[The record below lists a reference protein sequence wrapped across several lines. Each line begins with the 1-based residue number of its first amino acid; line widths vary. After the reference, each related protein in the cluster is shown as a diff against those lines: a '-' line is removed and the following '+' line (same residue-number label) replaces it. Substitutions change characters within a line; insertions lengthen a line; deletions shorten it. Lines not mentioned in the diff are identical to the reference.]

1 MTATLEIRTAVGNH
15 QQRQREI
22 NMYGLTESDLR
33 ASVESSITFRTS
45 GPAMIVASWM
55 SDAQEEIEHG
65 MDESARKTLNRAKF
79 VLFEY
84 IMDRANG

>member
-1 MTATLEIRTAVGNH
+1 
-15 QQRQREI
+15 
-22 NMYGLTESDLR
+22 
-33 ASVESSITFRTS
+33 
-45 GPAMIVASWM
+45 
-55 SDAQEEIEHG
+55 

>member
-1 MTATLEIRTAVGNH
+1 
-15 QQRQREI
+15 
-22 NMYGLTESDLR
+22 
-33 ASVESSITFRTS
+33 
-45 GPAMIVASWM
+45 M
-55 SDAQEEIEHG
+55 SDAQEEIAHG

>member
-22 NMYGLTESDLR
+22 NMYGLTESDFR